1 MSQNIQAAQKCV
13 LDRSQETALVYDLDC
28 LGHVRLPNEEEDGHG
43 RLKRI
48 KFVVENPNRLEVLVG
63 AFGSLKTEE
72 FKNLKI
78 LDSVAPCPLADV
90 LRVHDW
96 AYIKRVIELASSLPP
111 NAMAKL
117 DKGDTNVTAESWA
130 AALKAS
136 GAVVQAIDLVC
147 SETCKNAFVAVRP
160 PGHHVSSRGA
170 VDPNMEDD
178 DTGSNGFCLLNN
190 VAVGAAYAMS
200 VHRHV
205 ISKIAIV
212 DIDIHHGNGTE
223 AIVRGLRSPKK
234 IEIPINVTGLSGKL
248 EMHSFHPWLDT
259 DDADNVFFASVHR
272 FDGRF
277 YPQSGMT
284 GTDGHIVNAGL
295 NSFSTSEDFRAA
307 FSHQVFPQ
315 LIEFAPDL
323 IMISAGF
330 DGHVRDRLASGE
342 WDISEDDYY
351 WVTEQLVAIANISC
365 KGRIVSVLEGGY
377 NTKAGWLSPLAQCV
391 ASHVRALSSSWAC
404 KWTEPVEEIQDP
416 TGSVVENI
424 TELLARA
431 DAVLAEEE
439 SFPEVKRVRVEPQ
452 DVDEEAVLFGTH

>member
-1 MSQNIQAAQKCV
+1 
-13 LDRSQETALVYDLDC
+13 
-28 LGHVRLPNEEEDGHG
+28 
-43 RLKRI
+43 
-48 KFVVENPNRLEVLVG
+48 
-63 AFGSLKTEE
+63 
-72 FKNLKI
+72 
-78 LDSVAPCPLADV
+78 
-90 LRVHDW
+90 
-96 AYIKRVIELASSLPP
+96 
-111 NAMAKL
+111 
-117 DKGDTNVTAESWA
+117 
-130 AALKAS
+130 
-136 GAVVQAIDLVC
+136 
-147 SETCKNAFVAVRP
+147 
-160 PGHHVSSRGA
+160 
-170 VDPNMEDD
+170 
-178 DTGSNGFCLLNN
+178 
-190 VAVGAAYAMS
+190 
-200 VHRHV
+200 
-205 ISKIAIV
+205 
-212 DIDIHHGNGTE
+212 
-223 AIVRGLRSPKK
+223 
-234 IEIPINVTGLSGKL
+234 
-248 EMHSFHPWLDT
+248 MHSFHPWLDT
-259 DDADNVFFASVHR
+259 DDAENVFFASVHR

-295 NSFSTSEDFRAA
+295 NSFSTSKDFRAA

-315 LIEFAPDL
+315 LLDFAPDL

-351 WVTEQLVAIANISC
+351 WVTEQLVAIANICS

-404 KWTEPVEEIQDP
+404 KWTEPVEKIQDP

-452 DVDEEAVLFGTH
+452 DVEEEAVLFGTH